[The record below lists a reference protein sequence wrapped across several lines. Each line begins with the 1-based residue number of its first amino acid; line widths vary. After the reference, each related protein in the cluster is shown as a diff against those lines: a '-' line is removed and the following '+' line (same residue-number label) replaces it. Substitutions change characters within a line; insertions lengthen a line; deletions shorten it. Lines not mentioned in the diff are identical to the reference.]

1 MTTIQTQETFPAA
14 HFVQTADKA
23 SSCRNLHGHT
33 WKVIVNIEGKVQKDG
48 MLIDFR
54 HIKGII
60 KLLDHKTLIPEILD
74 PEEDA
79 YISKNWVIT
88 TDYNLYSIPKSD
100 VIILPIDAVT
110 AENLAKYFMKKI
122 TEHLECGCLVTVTVY
137 ESENSF
143 AEETQLCE

>member
-14 HFVQTADKA
+14 HFVQTADSD

-33 WKVIVNIEGKVQKDG
+33 WKVIVNIEGKVQNDG

-54 HIKGII
+54 HIKEII
-60 KLLDHKTLIPEILD
+60 KQLDHKTLIPEILD
-74 PEEDA
+74 IEEDV
-79 YISKNWVIT
+79 YISKNWIIT
-88 TDYNLYSIPKSD
+88 TDYNLYSIPKED
-100 VIILPIDAVT
+100 IVILPIDAVT

-122 TEHLECGCLVTVTVY
+122 KEHLEIGCLVTVTVY

-143 AEETQLCE
+143 AEEVEICE